1 MTQQVIIDKYAFD
14 ANARTITFPDLPDIK
29 MEGLQLITNI
39 STGEIVYQFNQSG
52 KGGTL
57 TGNILTLAFDTSSMN
72 STDKLQIIY
81 HPPAGGFFNRI
92 VALLEQIWRATVRP
106 EWLVAI
112 STGKALRTLLDTNS
126 NLNAVT
132 TVTTVT
138 TCATVTNLTN
148 FNTIDSRELVW
159 AQMRQ
164 AYTHGIRN
172 RIN

>member
-1 MTQQVIIDKYAFD
+1 MTQQVIIDKYIFD
-14 ANARTITFPDLPDIK
+14 ANAKTITFPDLLDVRL
-29 MEGLQLITNI
+29 EGLQLVTNVTAGAI
-39 STGEIVYQFNQSG
+39 IYQFNQPG

-57 TGNILTLAFDTSSMN
+57 TGNILMLAFDTSSMN
-72 STDKLQIIY
+72 SADKLQIIY

-92 VALLEQIWRATVRP
+92 AALLEQIWRATVRP

-132 TVTTVT
+132 TVTT
-138 TCATVTNLTN
+138 CATVTNLTN